1 VIVALRAAPVFAS
14 TLKVIVPLPVPDA
27 LPVTTSH
34 GWLEAAVQ
42 AHVPADAVT
51 AIEPELAASPTLCE
65 GGESVNVHGGGG
77 GAGAAACD
85 TVKVCPAIVSVPERA
100 VAVLAAIANPTAPLP
115 VPDAPLVTVSH
126 GAFDAAVHVQ
136 VVAEAVTAT
145 LPAPAV
151 SGTSWVVGEI
161 VNEQGGGGAPACDTA
176 KVFPAIAIVE
186 VRALN
191 AVFAAT
197 LKLTV
202 ALPLPVLPAM
212 LIHCALVVAV
222 HAQVVAEAV
231 IAIDPAPPVS
241 GTPCVVGE
249 IE

>member
-1 VIVALRAAPVFAS
+1 
-14 TLKVIVPLPVPDA
+14 VIVPFPVPDA
-27 LPVTTSH
+27 PPVTTSH
-34 GWLEAAVQ
+34 GAFDAAVQ
-42 AHVPADAVT
+42 PHVPADALT
-51 AIEPELAASPTLCE
+51 AIEPEVAVSATLCD
-65 GGESVNVHGGGG
+65 GGESVKVHGA

-100 VAVLAAIANPTAPLP
+100 AAVLAAIANPTAPLP

-145 LPAPAV
+145 FPDPAV
-151 SGTSWVVGEI
+151 SGTSWVVGAI

-186 VRALN
+186 LRALK
-191 AVFAAT
+191 AVFTAT

-212 LIHCALVVAV
+212 LIHWALVVAV
-222 HAQVVAEAV
+222 HPQVGADAV
-231 IAIDPAPPVS
+231 ITIDPEPPVS
-241 GTPCVVGE
+241 GNPCVAGE